1 MACGVYYAFRSKQI
15 HKVHHAILGPGKKYN
30 IQFFNGVT
38 GGVDDEV
45 EDVD

>member
-1 MACGVYYAFRSKQI
+1 MHFGASKFMKYI
-15 HKVHHAILGPGKKYN
+15 MLYWVPEKKYN